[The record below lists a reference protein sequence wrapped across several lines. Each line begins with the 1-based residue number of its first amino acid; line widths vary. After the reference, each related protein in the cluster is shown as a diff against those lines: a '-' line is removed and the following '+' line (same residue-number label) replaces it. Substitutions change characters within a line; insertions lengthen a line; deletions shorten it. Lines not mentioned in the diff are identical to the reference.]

1 MGEVEDAFNVGKGQL
16 VSSKALYDVG
26 QYRDSITLSYYAM
39 FSSALALLLKK
50 NISPKTHVGTLRQ
63 LAKEYVKTGLFSKE
77 NYDYLYDAMEL
88 RNDSSYNYSRV
99 FTEDIAKELIEQAEK
114 FIAEVETLL

>member
-1 MGEVEDAFNVGKGQL
+1 MGEVEDALNVGKEQL
-16 VSSKALYDVG
+16 VSSKALYEVG

-50 NISPKTHVGTLRQ
+50 GISPKRHAGTLRM
-63 LAKEYVKTGLFSKE
+63 LAKEYVMTGLFSKE

-99 FTEDIAKELIEQAEK
+99 FTEDMAKELIEQAES

>member
-1 MGEVEDAFNVGKGQL
+1 MGEAEEAFNVGKEQL

-39 FSSALALLLKK
+39 FSSALSLLLKK
-50 NISPKTHVGTLRQ
+50 NIYPKTHADTLRQ
-63 LAKEYVKTGLFSKE
+63 LAKEYVKTGLLSKE
-77 NYDYLYDAMEL
+77 NYDSLYDAMEL

-99 FTEDIAKELIEQAEK
+99 FTEDMANELIEEAEK